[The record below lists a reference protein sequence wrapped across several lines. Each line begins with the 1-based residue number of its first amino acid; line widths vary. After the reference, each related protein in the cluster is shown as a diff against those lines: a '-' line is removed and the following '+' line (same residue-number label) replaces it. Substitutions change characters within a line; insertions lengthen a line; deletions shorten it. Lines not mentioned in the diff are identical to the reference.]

1 MKTRPITVH
10 KGRDMLPRIPLSRMG
25 GVSER
30 WVLLMKVDSSHKVV
44 DRQLMFVRWEAGG
57 ACIHGFT
64 HYALLP
70 FYL

>member
-1 MKTRPITVH
+1 MKARQLAIH
-10 KGRDMLPRIPLSRMG
+10 KGRKVMPRIPLSRMG
-25 GVSER
+25 GTSER
-30 WVLLMKVDSSHKVV
+30 WVLLFKIDDKHRVV